1 MDESNKLIVALVF
14 IGASLGFLL
23 GMLWGILDY
32 DRIYKQGQ
40 LDFQRGKIEWLLVGP
55 DEVHHVLKE
64 KE

>member
-1 MDESNKLIVALVF
+1 MDESNKVIAALVMM
-14 IGASLGFLL
+14 GASLGFLL
-23 GMLWGILDY
+23 GMLFGVLDQ